1 MANTYSW
8 TIQKLSY
15 EIGPD
20 SEGHSDAVYSVDWLL
35 TASDGE
41 DPPHE
46 AKWAGIAKVTW
57 EEGDDWIAYEDL
69 TQSDV
74 VGWVEDDIGE
84 DELADMKSKL
94 DAQIAEE
101 ANPTEASSR
110 SGDLP
115 WDEDDGA

>member
-8 TIQKLSY
+8 TIRRLSY

-20 SEGHSDAVYSVDWLL
+20 SEGHSDVVYSVDWLL

-46 AKWAGIAKVTW
+46 ALWSGVAKVTW
-57 EEGDDWIAYEDL
+57 EETDQWIPYEDL

-74 VGWVEDDIGE
+74 VGWVESSLGDQ
-84 DELADMKSKL
+84 LADMKSKL

-101 ANPTEASSR
+101 VNPTEASTS
-110 SGDLP
+110 SGDMP

>member
-8 TIQKLSY
+8 TIERLSY
-15 EIGPD
+15 ELGPD
-20 SEGHSDAVYSVDWLL
+20 SEGHSDVVYNVEWRL
-35 TASDGE
+35 TASDEE

-46 AKWAGIAKVTW
+46 ALWCGNTKVTW

-74 VGWVEDDIGE
+74 VGWVEDDLG

-101 ANPTEASSR
+101 ANPTEESTR
-110 SGDLP
+110 DMP
-115 WDEDDGA
+115 WDEDDGG

>member
-8 TIQKLSY
+8 TIQRLSY

-20 SEGHSDAVYSVDWLL
+20 SEGHSDVVYSVDWRL
-35 TASDGE
+35 TASDEE

-46 AKWAGIAKVTW
+46 ALWSGVAKLTW

-101 ANPTEASSR
+101 ANPTEASTR
-110 SGDLP
+110 DMP